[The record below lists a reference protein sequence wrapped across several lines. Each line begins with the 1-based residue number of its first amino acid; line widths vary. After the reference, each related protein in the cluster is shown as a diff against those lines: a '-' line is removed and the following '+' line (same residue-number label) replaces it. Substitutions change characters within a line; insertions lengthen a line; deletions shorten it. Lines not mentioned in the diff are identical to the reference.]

1 MENIMKKL
9 TAAVLGAGL
18 LAANSAHAALDFT
31 GVDVN
36 IADVETVMGLAIGG
50 LVAIWGFRKVIKVL
64 NRS

>member
-1 MENIMKKL
+1 MKKL
-9 TAAVLGAGL
+9 FTVVLGTGL
-18 LAANSAHAALDFT
+18 LAANNASAALDFT

-36 IADVETVMGLAIGG
+36 IADVETVMVLAIGG